1 VQFEKCFLEQKMKP
15 KNDYSFSAHLLLY
28 FSTMKTNLNKIFLL
42 SPSELLKLMLFCG
55 LIQIGAYYF
64 VGAMASPTN
73 HIALPQPDTILYCQA
88 ARQIAEGQPFIFS
101 PGDKPSTG
109 TTSHLY
115 PFLLAIPYALGA
127 TGDDLITAGFAL
139 NAAFYLLFIL
149 SWGTIAIR
157 LCKTPLARGVAGLL
171 LALNGQ
177 AAIGAF
183 SQSDTGLFM
192 AISSALFASFLS
204 GRMKTFAFLLVI
216 APWCRPEGSVLAFL
230 FPLFLLI
237 RRLFW
242 KESSSKGEWIT
253 ALLGVFSALGVPFF
267 NLWLTGTAQF
277 HSILYKGYFKQ
288 YDFLPSIF
296 LSSKDAIRMLR
307 EFFLGTPET
316 APREFFFLPLFGAI
330 FAWIGIWRRPWLH
343 KSSWRELWWLA
354 AILVALGGV
363 ATSGWQNT
371 NLDRYLAWVFPLW
384 MIYVAEGATWLT
396 RKIEAAPR
404 FRSLPLWALLGFQS
418 VTTLWMLCC
427 FDFNS
432 QVSNHEYE
440 ALKTLNTLLPPKAS
454 VGTLIAPAYAIP
466 GHRLMHLNG
475 LYSPDFLV
483 ADSDLPANFEKIK
496 HHQEYQFDYWLIEPI
511 ITSFIGSKTNVF
523 YPSKNPITL
532 DDRFLAKA
540 DWSALKRSMEPLEP
554 ASLKAIQGWKE
565 IARLDIGYIENEK
578 RFDYSS
584 FSRFYK
590 VHYYP
595 QLHTGMCGTNLIAD
609 VGRAIIGSES
619 MTIPCTPR
627 QKLKIL
633 LRTMSTVN
641 LRLRNGPS
649 QGSYNFGFNSPLKLR
664 IHVDEKEACYFEIPI
679 KEEKEVFSEINFEI
693 PAEAI
698 TQPNPRITL
707 YGDHASFALWFYQP
721 DPSPTQPTTP

>member
-1 VQFEKCFLEQKMKP
+1 MQFEKCFLEQKMKT

-28 FSTMKTNLNKIFLL
+28 FFTMKTNLSKIFLL

-73 HIALPQPDTILYCQA
+73 HVALPQPDTILYCQA

-127 TGDDLITAGFAL
+127 TGDNLITAGFAL
-139 NAAFYLLFIL
+139 NAVFYLIFIL
-149 SWGTIAIR
+149 AWGVIAIR
-157 LCKTPLARGVAGLL
+157 LCQTPLARGVAGLL

-177 AAIGAF
+177 ATISAL

-192 AISSALFASFLS
+192 AISAGLFAAFLT
-204 GRMKTFAFLLVI
+204 GRIRTFAVLLVI
-216 APWCRPEGSVLAFL
+216 APWCRPEGSVLAFF

-237 RRLFW
+237 RRLIW

-253 ALLGVFSALGVPFF
+253 ALLGTLSALGVPLF
-267 NLWLTGTAQF
+267 NLWLTGYVQF

-288 YDFLPSIF
+288 YDFLPAIYMGA
-296 LSSKDAIRMLR
+296 KDGIRMLR
-307 EFFLGTPET
+307 ELFLGTPE
-316 APREFFFLPLFGAI
+316 APPREFFFLPLFGAL
-330 FAWIGIWRRPWLH
+330 FAWIGICRRSWLH
-343 KSSWRELWWLA
+343 KNVWRELWWLSG
-354 AILVALGGV
+354 ILIALGGV

-371 NLDRYLAWVFPLW
+371 NLDRYLAWAFPLW
-384 MIYVAEGATWLT
+384 LIYIAEGATWLT

-404 FRSLPLWALLGFQS
+404 FRSLPLWALIGYQS
-418 VTTLWMLCC
+418 VTALWMLSC

-440 ALKTLNTLLPPKAS
+440 ALKTVDTLLPEKAS
-454 VGTLIAPAYAIP
+454 LGTLLAPAYAIP

-475 LYSPDFLV
+475 LYSPDFLIP
-483 ADSDLPANFEKIK
+483 DSDLPVNFEKIK
-496 HHQEYQFDYWLIEPI
+496 HHEEYQFDYWLIEPI
-511 ITSFIGSKTNVF
+511 ITSFIGAKTNVF
-523 YPSKNPITL
+523 YTSKTPITL

-540 DWSALKRSMEPLEP
+540 DWSALKRSSEPLEP
-554 ASLKAIQGWKE
+554 ASLKAIQGWRE
-565 IARLDIGYIENEK
+565 IARLDIGYLENEK

-590 VHYYP
+590 VLYYP
-595 QLHTGMCGTNLIAD
+595 QLLAGMCGTNLIAD
-609 VGRAIIGSES
+609 VGRAVIGSES
-619 MTIPCTPR
+619 MTIPCTPH
-627 QKLKIL
+627 QPIKIL
-633 LRTMSTVN
+633 LRTTGAMN

-664 IHVDEKEACYFEIPI
+664 VHVDEKEACYFEIPI
-679 KEEKEVFSEINFEI
+679 REEKDVFSEISFEI
-693 PAEAI
+693 PAKAI
-698 TQPNPRITL
+698 TQPKPRITL

-721 DPSPTQPTTP
+721 DPLDEKPREL